1 MVAKVTSGA
10 LSGVEGILIEVEV
23 DMAGG
28 IPAFDI
34 VGLPDSAVKESR
46 ERVRTAIR
54 NVGVMMPPKRITV
67 NLAPADIRKEGPA
80 YDLPIA
86 LGILACIDV
95 IPAAALRDVFVTG
108 ELSLDGDIRP
118 THGVLPMVYSAYSS
132 GISACIV
139 PYQNA
144 EEASLVQNTKIIAPT
159 NLKELIEHFKGGLLP
174 LYKRNE
180 EVQMAH
186 SAQDLLDFAD
196 VKGQENVKRALTISA
211 AGGHNILLI
220 GPPGSGKTMM
230 ACRLPGILA
239 NLGFDESI
247 DVTKIYSVAGMVADK
262 GALVRTRP
270 FRAPH
275 HTISYSALVGG
286 GRIPKPGEVSL
297 AHHGVL
303 FLDELPEFPRNVLE
317 ALRQPMEDRMV
328 TISRANAAIT
338 YPCGFMLVASM
349 NPCPCGYFGEGDRCK
364 CSEREVNR
372 YLDKISGPLLDRIDI
387 HVEAARVNYKDFE
400 VQAKIKSSQEIR
412 EEVAAAQKIQAAR
425 YTNEKFSLNAELH
438 GGAIDKY
445 CRLDEKSKALVKKI
459 YDVMGLSARG
469 YHKILK
475 LARTI
480 ADLAGDADIN
490 ANHISEAIQY
500 RALDRKYWS

>member
-1 MVAKVTSGA
+1 LVAKVTSGA
-10 LSGVEGILIEVEV
+10 LSGVEGIIIEVEV

-54 NVGVMMPPKRITV
+54 NVGIMMPPKRITV

-86 LGILACIDV
+86 LGILACMGV

-118 THGVLPMVYSAYSS
+118 THGVLPMVYSAEQT
-132 GISACIV
+132 GVSACIV
-139 PYQNA
+139 PHQNA
-144 EEASLVQNTKIIAPT
+144 EEASLVQNTKIIAPK
-159 NLKELIEHFKGGLLP
+159 NLKDLIGHFKGGLLP
-174 LYKRNE
+174 LYKRDE
-180 EVQMAH
+180 EAQTAH
-186 SAQDLLDFAD
+186 EAQDLLDFAD
-196 VKGQENVKRALTISA
+196 VKAQENVKRALTISA

-230 ACRLPGILA
+230 ARRLPGILA
-239 NLGFDESI
+239 NLAFDESI

-262 GALVRTRP
+262 GALIRTRP

-387 HVEAARVNYKDFE
+387 HVEASRVNYKDFE
-400 VQAKIKSSQEIR
+400 VEIKTKTSQEIR
-412 EEVAAAQKIQAAR
+412 AEVAEAQKIQAAR
-425 YTNEKFSLNAELH
+425 YADEGFSLNAALH

-445 CRLDEKSKALVKKI
+445 CSLDDECKALVKKI

-480 ADLAGDADIN
+480 ADLAGEANIN